1 MIGAMRAGSLT
12 TDSVSSIRLSELIHA
27 STSGLMTVSPCM

>member
-1 MIGAMRAGSLT
+1 MRAGSMT

-27 STSGLMTVSPCM
+27 SVSEEVTVSPWK